1 MKANEKISVLL
12 EFSQAGNLKGI
23 FLNAN
28 TEHDQIILQKG
39 LSRLLKHEKFSLVKR
54 IFRGIRDGTK

>member
-28 TEHDQIILQKG
+28 TEYDQIILQRG
-39 LSRLLKHEKFSLVKR
+39 LSDLLKPEKFSLLKR
-54 IFRGIRDGTK
+54 LFRRL